1 MPQKSNINV
10 NLDKPKRVLYTHL
23 YRYNYIDTDEYTAE
37 DTLIYTKPDDNKK
50 AAREPAYLRIE
61 QDIRAK
67 VSDGRLPSGTMLASR
82 HNLARE
88 YGVAL
93 STAQMAIANLIA
105 EGVLETFDRRGTFVA
120 RGTRGEENE
129 LQINPGGL
137 NSSQKP
143 AQNGAISVSG
153 NGSSNLLSTKTVS
166 NCRLG
171 IVSTALINPVF
182 REDVGSLWA
191 RIAIRSLEQ
200 VISTSGGTTIFFDRY
215 PDSLGPYPRGFDDKN
230 AISMAEAIQ
239 FLCNEGADAIAVVGL
254 CDSRD
259 MSEEI
264 LSVLDVDKV
273 PAVYI
278 SWHEIPPPLAQVF
291 YDNRYAGYQAAQ
303 HLIRSGYQNLVVL
316 KPFID
321 SWLTERIQGMRDA
334 VRHAGFPTDSFH
346 LYPQDA
352 PSSLYDRE
360 KSHGM
365 LRLLAK
371 SLLSEIRD
379 DTTGKGLTGI
389 ISPNDDIAYIV
400 LTEAAELGLNPGAD
414 FGLVGFDDDS
424 KSYTLGLTT
433 VRPPIEEMGEEAGRL
448 LLKAIHGDK
457 NGLQVR
463 MRAHLIPRASTFL
476 RQTRK

>member
-1 MPQKSNINV
+1 
-10 NLDKPKRVLYTHL
+10 
-23 YRYNYIDTDEYTAE
+23 
-37 DTLIYTKPDDNKK
+37 
-50 AAREPAYLRIE
+50 
-61 QDIRAK
+61 
-67 VSDGRLPSGTMLASR
+67 MLASR

-105 EGVLETFDRRGTFVA
+105 DGVLETFDRRGTFVA
-120 RGTRGEENE
+120 RGARREENE
-129 LQINPGGL
+129 AIISSAGL
-137 NSSQKP
+137 VNTNSS
-143 AQNGAISVSG
+143 AQNGVISASVH
-153 NGSSNLLSTKTVS
+153 GSSNPLSPKNIS
-166 NCRLG
+166 NYRLG

-200 VISTSGGTTIFFDRY
+200 VISTAGGTTIFFDRY

-230 AISMAEAIQ
+230 AISMADAIQ
-239 FLCNEGADAIAVVGL
+239 FLCSEGADAIAVVGL

-264 LSVLDVDKV
+264 LSVLDVGRV

-278 SWHEIPPPLAQVF
+278 SWHEIQPPLAQVY

-303 HLIRSGYQNLVVL
+303 HLIKSGYQNLVVL
-316 KPFID
+316 NPFID

-334 VRHAGFPTDSFH
+334 VRHAGFPEDSLH
-346 LYPQDA
+346 LYPQA
-352 PSSLYDRE
+352 SPSSLYDME

-371 SLLSEIRD
+371 YLLTEVMENRSGES
-379 DTTGKGLTGI
+379 LTGI
-389 ISPNDDIAYIV
+389 ISPNDDIAYII
-400 LTEAAELGLNPGAD
+400 LSEASELGVNPGSD

-463 MRAHLIPRASTFL
+463 MRAHLIPRASTFI
-476 RQTRK
+476 RQTKK